1 MIYKLF
7 VGFFMFQ
14 SALLFSQVEPD
25 TIALAQD
32 EFQENFYESLKQKG
46 IENYD
51 KAILSL
57 EKCLTF
63 NENDPAIHF
72 ELGKNYL
79 QIKNYTQA
87 ETSFQ
92 KATQLV
98 PTNKWY
104 WDGLYQVYF
113 KTRQYNK
120 GIEVLEKIVVLDPNY
135 QDEMVMLFMYTQQY
149 DKALSLID
157 VLTETVGKSERRSQY
172 KAQILSMNRY
182 KIQEKE
188 RLIDMIKKYP
198 YEEIHYITL
207 IELYNQNSEI
217 DKAFETAQE
226 LAENI
231 PTSEWAQISLYK
243 HFLEQK
249 QYDQAI
255 LSMQKVLSSP
265 FIDDKIKHRV
275 MNEFLIFVSNNPTYQ
290 SALDEAIRLF
300 GASSDVFVAKEI
312 GKFYHEKKNWTLAA
326 KYYELAFSVNNQDME
341 LNNLL
346 LQALHAI
353 ENYDKIIST
362 SLLLIDFFP
371 LQPVYYWYAGLGLNK
386 KADFK
391 KAQSQLEL
399 GLDYLVENKPL
410 EKQFYEQLSIA
421 FKGQNNLE
429 KAEKFLKKANE

>member
-275 MNEFLIFVSNNPTYQ
+275 MNEFLIFVSNNPT
-290 SALDEAIRLF
+290 
-300 GASSDVFVAKEI
+300 
-312 GKFYHEKKNWTLAA
+312 
-326 KYYELAFSVNNQDME
+326 
-341 LNNLL
+341 
-346 LQALHAI
+346 
-353 ENYDKIIST
+353 
-362 SLLLIDFFP
+362 
-371 LQPVYYWYAGLGLNK
+371 
-386 KADFK
+386 
-391 KAQSQLEL
+391 
-399 GLDYLVENKPL
+399 
-410 EKQFYEQLSIA
+410 
-421 FKGQNNLE
+421 
-429 KAEKFLKKANE
+429 

>member
-92 KATQLV
+92 KATQIV

-188 RLIDMIKKYP
+188 RLIEMIKKYP

-326 KYYELAFSVNNQDME
+326 KYYELAYEINEQDNE
-341 LNNLL
+341 LNILL
-346 LQALHAI
+346 LQSYENTQNFEALEKKAVLMI
-353 ENYDKIIST
+353 ES
-362 SLLLIDFFP
+362 FP
-371 LQPVYYWYAGLGLNK
+371 LQPDLYLYAGVALNK
-386 KADFK
+386 KSEYK
-391 KAQSQLEL
+391 KAQNYLEM

-410 EKQFYEQLSIA
+410 EKQFYQQLSIS
-421 FKGQNNLE
+421 FQGQNDPE
-429 KAEKFLKKANE
+429 KAARYLKKATE

>member
-1 MIYKLF
+1 
-7 VGFFMFQ
+7 MFQ

-275 MNEFLIFVSNNPTYQ
+275 MNEFLVFVYNNPNFQ
-290 SALDEAIRLF
+290 SELDKAILIF
-300 GASSDVFVAKEI
+300 SNSSEVFIAKEI
-312 GKFYHEKKNWTLAA
+312 GKFYQEKEDFTLAN
-326 KYYELAFSVNNQDME
+326 KYYEMAFAENELDNE
-341 LNNLL
+341 LNILL
-346 LQALHAI
+346 LQSYYKIQNFEQLEKKAI
-353 ENYDKIIST
+353 
-362 SLLLIDFFP
+362 LLIETFP
-371 LQPVYYWYAGLGLNK
+371 LQPDLYLYAGIAFNNK
-386 KADFK
+386 SEFK
-391 KAQSQLEL
+391 KAQSQLEM

-421 FKGQNNLE
+421 FKGLNNLP
-429 KAEKFLKKANE
+429 KAEIFLKKIERINSKKTKNSP